1 MRKKNCYKYFICFQ
15 FYGLSLGLFL
25 RLKDS
30 FSVSVD
36 FCFYFLAYFPSLV
49 CTIRD
54 HLHSKISQLANIF
67 AKQEKRCLCVPK
79 SLLMPARKADL
90 VLIPVT
96 NVFFRVDHLY
106 TFFVQ
111 WSPDVYGK
119 DAKEQ
124 GFVVVEK
131 EELNMIDNFF
141 SEPTTKSW
149 EVSTQEEAWPWWS
162 LNYSILSKCSVQI
175 LRAWLARS

>member
-1 MRKKNCYKYFICFQ
+1 M
-15 FYGLSLGLFL
+15 G
-25 RLKDS
+25 
-30 FSVSVD
+30 
-36 FCFYFLAYFPSLV
+36 V
-49 CTIRD
+49 CAEGPTSACRE
-54 HLHSKISQLANIF
+54 SGFGVNPY
-67 AKQEKRCLCVPK
+67 VN
-79 SLLMPARKADL
+79 M
-90 VLIPVT
+90 
-96 NVFFRVDHLY
+96 FFRVDHLY

-149 EVSTQEEAWPWWS
+149 EVSPQVGARLLWS
-162 LNYSILSKCSVQI
+162 LNYSMQSGCSCI
-175 LRAWLARS
+175 PIPRASCLIRS

>member
-1 MRKKNCYKYFICFQ
+1 MVYVLQSALAPAKK
-15 FYGLSLGLFL
+15 
-25 RLKDS
+25 
-30 FSVSVD
+30 V
-36 FCFYFLAYFPSLV
+36 
-49 CTIRD
+49 
-54 HLHSKISQLANIF
+54 
-67 AKQEKRCLCVPK
+67 
-79 SLLMPARKADL
+79 DL
-90 VLIPVT
+90 VLISVT

-149 EVSTQEEAWPWWS
+149 EVSTWAGLDHHS
-162 LNYSILSKCSVQI
+162 S
-175 LRAWLARS
+175 

>member
-1 MRKKNCYKYFICFQ
+1 M
-15 FYGLSLGLFL
+15 
-25 RLKDS
+25 
-30 FSVSVD
+30 
-36 FCFYFLAYFPSLV
+36 
-49 CTIRD
+49 
-54 HLHSKISQLANIF
+54 
-67 AKQEKRCLCVPK
+67 CVPK
-79 SLLMPARKADL
+79 FLLVPARKADL
-90 VLIPVT
+90 VLIPMM
-96 NVFFRVDHLY
+96 NMFFRVDHLY

-149 EVSTQEEAWPWWS
+149 EVSTQRGTRLLWS
-162 LNYSILSKCSVQI
+162 LNYSIESKCCIQLS
-175 LRAWLARS
+175 RAPWRTRS

>member
-1 MRKKNCYKYFICFQ
+1 M
-15 FYGLSLGLFL
+15 LT
-25 RLKDS
+25 
-30 FSVSVD
+30 
-36 FCFYFLAYFPSLV
+36 P
-49 CTIRD
+49 T
-54 HLHSKISQLANIF
+54 
-67 AKQEKRCLCVPK
+67 
-79 SLLMPARKADL
+79 M
-90 VLIPVT
+90 

-149 EVSTQEEAWPWWS
+149 EVSTQEGLDRRGPKVTVCSHS
-162 LNYSILSKCSVQI
+162 LHGPGYREPLGSPEV
-175 LRAWLARS
+175 RFPVHF